1 MLSLLDSILLGIIQG
16 LTEFL
21 PVSSSGHLVIASNI
35 LGLKPD
41 LAFITIVHF
50 ATLLAVLTFFFKDI
64 VHLVKSFFVGVYDVV
79 LKRSSFA
86 GVYSDPYF
94 KLAFLIIAGT
104 IPTVIIALS
113 LKDWFTGLFNSLF
126 AVGCFLIVTA
136 ALLLSAEK
144 FSKGSKGEKDMSLI
158 DSIVVGIFQGLA
170 VAPGISRSGSTV
182 AASLF
187 RGLNRPLAAKFSF
200 LLSIPAVFGAA
211 LLELKDIMDLGLNNI
226 GFIPLLAGVIAAFI
240 SGLFA
245 IRVFIKMIENK
256 KISIFAYYCL
266 VIGVLIILTQ
276 VL

>member
-1 MLSLLDSILLGIIQG
+1 MSLLDSILLGIIQG

-50 ATLLAVLTFFFKDI
+50 ATLLAVLTYFFKDI